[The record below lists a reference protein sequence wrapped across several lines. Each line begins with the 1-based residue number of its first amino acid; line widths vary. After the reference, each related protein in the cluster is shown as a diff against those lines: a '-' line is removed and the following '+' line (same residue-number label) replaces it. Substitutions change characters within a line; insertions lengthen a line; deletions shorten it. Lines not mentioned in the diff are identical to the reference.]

1 MENLKIKT
9 ATACYTGGNI
19 YIYYG
24 QLESGLYFRTFDD
37 SDTIYIC
44 NSDTEA
50 EEAEYSEFYDA
61 HTVEE
66 LTGEDFRTFW
76 NTMLSHILSKGAAH
90 GRWLNYSS
98 DELKNRII
106 K

>member
-1 MENLKIKT
+1 MKHKIKT
-9 ATACYTGGNI
+9 ATAVYTGGGI

-37 SDTIYIC
+37 SEVIYIC

-50 EEAEYSEFYDA
+50 EEADHGEFYEA

-66 LTGEDFRTFW
+66 LTGEDFKIFW
-76 NTMLSHILSKGAAH
+76 NTMLTHIINGCAAH
-90 GRWLNYSS
+90 GKWLNFSK
-98 DELKNRII
+98 DELENRFEN
-106 K
+106 

>member
-1 MENLKIKT
+1 MTKHKIKT

-44 NSDTEA
+44 DSDTEA
-50 EEAEYSEFYDA
+50 EEAEYSEFYEA

-76 NTMLSHILSKGAAH
+76 NTMLSHIIDRKPTH
-90 GRWLNYSS
+90 GKWSNYSA
-98 DELKNRII
+98 DDMEIRLI